1 MRALYTAASGMTA
14 QQSRL
19 DTIANN
25 LANVS
30 TTGFKKSRDA
40 FQDLF
45 YQELSG
51 GGGEGEQAGSRLEL
65 GGGVKLAGIERDQ
78 AQGALIATNNPL
90 HVAIQGDAMFVVET
104 LDGEPMYTR
113 DGSFTKDPDGYLV
126 TTSGMRVSGD
136 VQIPEEA
143 DTITI
148 GYDGT
153 VHGLVSATGQDL
165 VLGQIEIARFV
176 NPGGLM
182 ARGGNLFVPTPQSG
196 DAQPLDAGTDVQ
208 LVQGYLEGSNVDVAS
223 ELIDMIQAQRV
234 YELNSK
240 VIQAADDT
248 LQVAAN
254 LRR

>member
-14 QQSRL
+14 QQLRL

-45 YQELSG
+45 YQQIAG
-51 GGGEGEQAGSRLEL
+51 GGAEGDGGARLEL
-65 GGGVKLAGIERDQ
+65 GGGVKVAGIERDQ
-78 AQGALIATNNPL
+78 AQGAMINTNNPL
-90 HVAIQGDAMFVVET
+90 HVGIQGDAMFVVET

-126 TTSGMRVSGD
+126 TSSGMRVAGD
-136 VQIPEEA
+136 IQIPDEA
-143 DTITI
+143 DQVTID
-148 GYDGT
+148 YDGT
-153 VHGLVSATGQDL
+153 VHGLVASTGTDV

-176 NPGGLM
+176 NPAGLM
-182 ARGGNLFVPTPQSG
+182 ARGGNLFVPTLQSG
-196 DAQPLDAGTDVQ
+196 EPTPVDAGTDVQ

-223 ELIDMIQAQRV
+223 ELIDLIQAQRV

-240 VIQAADDT
+240 VVQAADET

>member
-14 QQSRL
+14 QQLRL

-25 LANVS
+25 IANVG

-45 YQELSG
+45 YQQLATG
-51 GGGEGEQAGSRLEL
+51 GGTNEFSPRVEL
-65 GGGVKLAGIERDQ
+65 GGGVKLAAIERDQ
-78 AQGALIATNNPL
+78 GQGTLVNTSNPL
-90 HVAIQGDAMFVVET
+90 HVAIQGDAWFVVET
-104 LDGEPMYTR
+104 EYGDPLYTR

-126 TTSGMRVSGD
+126 TSTGMRVGGD
-136 VQIPEEA
+136 IQIPEEA
-143 DTITI
+143 DQITI
-148 GYDGT
+148 DYDGT
-153 VHGLVSATGQDL
+153 VHGIVSATGQDL
-165 VLGQIEIARFV
+165 SLGRIELARFV
-176 NPGGLM
+176 NPAALM
-182 ARGGNLFVPTPQSG
+182 ARGGNLFVPTQQSG
-196 DAQPLDAGTDVQ
+196 EPVDVEADSSVQ
-208 LVQGYLEGSNVDVAS
+208 LVQGYLEGSNVDVAG

-240 VIQAADDT
+240 VVQAADET

>member
-1 MRALYTAASGMTA
+1 MTMRALYTAATGMTA
-14 QQSRL
+14 QQQRL

-45 YQELSG
+45 YQQLTGSTV
-51 GGGEGEQAGSRLEL
+51 GEGGLRLEL
-65 GGGVKLAGIERDQ
+65 GGGVKLAGVERDQ
-78 AQGALIATNNPL
+78 AQGTLTSTGNPL

-104 LDGEPMYTR
+104 LDGEPVYTR
-113 DGSFTKDPDGYLV
+113 DGSFTKDPDGYMV
-126 TTSGMRVSGD
+126 TASGMRVAGD
-136 VQIPEEA
+136 IQIPDDA
-143 DTITI
+143 DQVTID
-148 GYDGT
+148 YDGT
-153 VHGLVSATGQDL
+153 VHGLVSTTGEDM
-165 VLGQIEIARFV
+165 VLGQIELARFV

-196 DAQPLDAGTDVQ
+196 EAVPVEPGSTVQ

-240 VIQAADDT
+240 VIQAADET
-248 LQVAAN
+248 LSVAAN